1 MEQKWDFMEQPIKL
15 LESVVSNYDSF
26 CEAAKLLEWLD
37 INVWHDDYGN
47 NNPLGVHFNAI
58 EFPEGYLVLHNIAD
72 AYVRAILSDTAF
84 YRKWYRAFYGIY
96 SSCKG
101 WNRDFWDMPHDQ
113 RNKYLIENRILY
125 EGLAIMKEPLFTMRD
140 WEYLASEIKF
150 FAGVDSSTTISKY
163 SKYLNQ
169 FESAKVVGMDGC
181 KGAYNVYLAMKRNCM
196 LLVTCGCWQ

>member
-1 MEQKWDFMEQPIKL
+1 MERKWDFMKPPIKQ

-26 CEAAKLLEWLD
+26 CDAAKQLERLD

-58 EFPEGYLVLHNIAD
+58 EFPEEYIILYHIAD

-84 YRKWYRAFYGIY
+84 YKRWYRVFYQVY
-96 SSCKG
+96 SCKD
-101 WNRDFWDMPHDQ
+101 WNRDFWNIPHNE
-113 RNKYLIENRILY
+113 RKKYLIEGRTLY
-125 EGLAIMKEPLFTMRD
+125 EGLATMKEPLFIMRD
-140 WEYLASEIKF
+140 WDYLESTIKF
-150 FAGVDSSTTISKY
+150 FAGVDNITTISKY

-169 FESAKVVGMDGC
+169 FENAKIVEIDGC
-181 KGAYNVYLAMKRNCM
+181 KGDYDVYLAMKRNSM